1 MKNDF
6 QSLCLAEVEVHKV
19 KFLKTTDTGID
30 FSNRIDAW
38 AKMEFSFSQKITR
51 LREHG
56 RHSSR
61 GNFKKHELKPLVY
74 SVRQKID

>member
-38 AKMEFSFSQKITR
+38 AKMEFSFSQKIHR
-51 LREHG
+51 LRDHG
-56 RHSSR
+56 VTSR
-61 GNFKKHELKPLVY
+61 GNFKKHELNPLVY
-74 SVRQKID
+74 SFRQKID

>member
-19 KFLKTTDTGID
+19 KFLKTVDTGID

-38 AKMEFSFSQKITR
+38 AKMEFSFSKKIHR
-51 LREHG
+51 LRDHG
-56 RHSSR
+56 HSSS
-61 GNFKKHELKPLVY
+61 GNFKKHELNPFVY
-74 SVRQKID
+74 SFRQKID